1 MINNIITSVFECVQ
15 NWEYLIYCHFH
26 GNLRLAIGFWDTLFL
41 GKLVLTFKCVLTYE
55 MISCHIHLYSIVVI
69 VVVLLLLLLLVLDLV
84 LVLLLFLLVVVVL
97 VVIVVIVVVVIS
109 PHSYLYWCSIT

>member
-1 MINNIITSVFECVQ
+1 MCPELGIP
-15 NWEYLIYCHFH
+15 YLLSFSQ

-84 LVLLLFLLVVVVL
+84 LVLLLFLLLVVVVL
-97 VVIVVIVVVVIS
+97 VVVIVVIVVVVIS

>member
-1 MINNIITSVFECVQ
+1 MSIIGNTLFIVIFT
-15 NWEYLIYCHFH
+15 

-69 VVVLLLLLLLVLDLV
+69 VVVLLLLLLVLDLV
-84 LVLLLFLLVVVVL
+84 LVLLLFLLLLVVVVL
-97 VVIVVIVVVVIS
+97 VVVIVVVVIS

>member
-1 MINNIITSVFECVQ
+1 MCPELGIP
-15 NWEYLIYCHFH
+15 YLLSFSQ

-69 VVVLLLLLLLVLDLV
+69 VVVLLLLLLVLDLV
-84 LVLLLFLLVVVVL
+84 LVLLFLLLVVVVL
-97 VVIVVIVVVVIS
+97 VVVIVVVVIS